1 MLPSTDRRR
10 QLKCQDCGRRYDLS
24 DACKVSSIMG
34 GIAGMG
40 LAVLVLFGR
49 IVQAGQGS
57 KLYIGL
63 ATIVVVL
70 GFALG
75 AMALARIT
83 LRLESKP

>member
-1 MLPSTDRRR
+1 
-10 QLKCQDCGRRYDLS
+10 
-24 DACKVSSIMG
+24 MG

>member
-1 MLPSTDRRR
+1 M
-10 QLKCQDCGRRYDLS
+10 
-24 DACKVSSIMG
+24 MG
-34 GIAGMG
+34 GLVGMG

-49 IVQAGQGS
+49 IVKAGQGS

-63 ATIVVVL
+63 ATLVVVL